1 MAISL
6 FFNWLLSSSLF
17 RISILSLVSRGA
29 SFSSRIAISSTES
42 AFEFPKSKDRTILE
56 ETLLTFC
63 PPAPLL
69 LTALNFSSDIIFSVS
84 KIIAADVPVLVNRLL
99 FLQD

>member
-1 MAISL
+1 
-6 FFNWLLSSSLF
+6 
-17 RISILSLVSRGA
+17 
-29 SFSSRIAISSTES
+29 
-42 AFEFPKSKDRTILE
+42 
-56 ETLLTFC
+56 LTFC

-99 FLQD
+99 FLPD